1 MEKVIACI
9 DLKAFYASVE
19 CVDRG
24 LDPFTTPLVVCDTER
39 SMGTIVLS
47 VTPYLRTLGIP
58 SRLRRRELPHINGM
72 IYATPRM
79 QRYIDM
85 NCEILAILL
94 DYVAEEDLHIYS
106 IDESFIN
113 LGPYLTLY
121 NKTADEIVAD
131 IQQKIY
137 EKTGLTATAGIS
149 YNIFMAK
156 VALDNEGKN
165 LKPNYRVTWSKED
178 VEKKLW
184 KVKPI
189 EKIWGISGGYKRRLE
204 EIGIDSI
211 EKLAKTPVEYLK
223 FKFGV
228 IGEQLHQL
236 ANGIDESD
244 IREKYIPMATS
255 FSAGQ
260 TLFEDYNILE
270 TKILLREICDDLCKR
285 LHKNK
290 KSTKSISL
298 SILYNYESEF
308 VGFSKQMTLD
318 AATDQNDVLYNS
330 ILEIF
335 NENVKNIGIRKVYVS
350 FNKLSNTDYLH
361 QSLFEDNEKAINNRD
376 INLVIEQIQEKYG
389 QEAISRTSSLLEKSM
404 FKTRARQIG
413 GHRK

>member
-270 TKILLREICDDLCKR
+270 TKTLLREICDDLCKR

-318 AATDQNDVLYNS
+318 AATDQNDILYNS

-361 QSLFEDNEKAINNRD
+361 QSLFEDNEKAMNNRD

>member
-149 YNIFMAK
+149 
-156 VALDNEGKN
+156 LH
-165 LKPNYRVTWSKED
+165 LPCSK
-178 VEKKLW
+178 
-184 KVKPI
+184 
-189 EKIWGISGGYKRRLE
+189 
-204 EIGIDSI
+204 
-211 EKLAKTPVEYLK
+211 
-223 FKFGV
+223 
-228 IGEQLHQL
+228 
-236 ANGIDESD
+236 
-244 IREKYIPMATS
+244 
-255 FSAGQ
+255 
-260 TLFEDYNILE
+260 
-270 TKILLREICDDLCKR
+270 
-285 LHKNK
+285 
-290 KSTKSISL
+290 
-298 SILYNYESEF
+298 
-308 VGFSKQMTLD
+308 
-318 AATDQNDVLYNS
+318 
-330 ILEIF
+330 
-335 NENVKNIGIRKVYVS
+335 
-350 FNKLSNTDYLH
+350 
-361 QSLFEDNEKAINNRD
+361 
-376 INLVIEQIQEKYG
+376 
-389 QEAISRTSSLLEKSM
+389 
-404 FKTRARQIG
+404 
-413 GHRK
+413 

>member
-1 MEKVIACI
+1 MENVVACI
-9 DLKAFYASVE
+9 DIKAFYSAVE

-24 LDPFTTPLVVCDTER
+24 LDPFKTPLVVCDTER
-39 SMGTIVLS
+39 SMGTIILS

-79 QRYIDM
+79 QKYIDV
-85 NCEILAILL
+85 NCQIISILL
-94 DYVAEEDLHIYS
+94 DFVSEEDLHIYS

-113 LGPYLTLY
+113 LGPYLKLY

-131 IQQKIY
+131 IQKRIFD
-137 EKTGLTATAGIS
+137 ETGLTATAGIS

-165 LKPNYRVTWSKED
+165 LKPHYRTTWTKED
-178 VEKKLW
+178 VSKKLW
-184 KVKPI
+184 KIHPI
-189 EKIWGISGGYKRRLE
+189 EKLWGISHGYKRSLE
-204 EIGIDSI
+204 FLGIDTV

-228 IGEQLHQL
+228 MGEQLHQL

-260 TLFEDYNILE
+260 TLFEDYSIND
-270 TKILLREICDDLCKR
+270 TKILIRDICDDLCKR

-290 KSTKSISL
+290 KCTKSIGL
-298 SILYNYESEF
+298 SILYTYSSNIT
-308 VGFSKQMTLD
+308 GFSKQITLD
-318 AATDQNDVLYNS
+318 APTDQNEQLYNS
-330 ILEIF
+330 LLEIF
-335 NENVKNIGIRKVYVS
+335 NDNIKPIGVRKVYVS
-350 FNKLSNTDYLH
+350 FNKLIDSDYLH
-361 QSLFEDNEKAINNRD
+361 QSLFEDSNKTTLNRNVNLAI
-376 INLVIEQIQEKYG
+376 EEIQEKYG
-389 QEAISRTSSLLEKSM
+389 QEAISRTSSLLDKSM

>member
-318 AATDQNDVLYNS
+318 AATDQNDILYNS

>member
-85 NCEILAILL
+85 NCEILSILL

-113 LGPYLTLY
+113 LGPYLSLY
-121 NKTADEIVAD
+121 NKSAEEIVGE

-149 YNIFMAK
+149 YNVFMAK

-165 LKPNYRVTWSKED
+165 LKPNYRVTWTKED

-184 KVKPI
+184 KIKPI
-189 EKIWGISGGYKRRLE
+189 EKIWGISNGYKRRLE

-211 EKLAKTPVEYLK
+211 EKLAKAPVEYLK
-223 FKFGV
+223 FKFG
-228 IGEQLHQL
+228 ILGEQLHQL

-270 TKILLREICDDLCKR
+270 TKVLLREICDDLCKR
-285 LHKNK
+285 LHKNG

-298 SILYNYESEF
+298 SILYNYDSDV

-318 AATDQNDVLYNS
+318 TPTDQNDILYNS

-335 NENVKNIGIRKVYVS
+335 DENIKNIGVRKVYVS
-350 FNKLSNTDYLH
+350 FNKLTNTDFLH
-361 QSLFEDNEKAINNRD
+361 QSLFEDNEKTINNRE
-376 INLVIEQIQEKYG
+376 INIVMEQIQEKYG

>member
-318 AATDQNDVLYNS
+318 TATDQNDILYNS

>member
-184 KVKPI
+184 KVNPI

-318 AATDQNDVLYNS
+318 AATDQNDILYNS

-361 QSLFEDNEKAINNRD
+361 QSLFEDNEKAMNNRD

>member
-58 SRLRRRELPHINGM
+58 SRLRRREIPHINGM

>member
-1 MEKVIACI
+1 MEKVVACI
-9 DLKAFYASVE
+9 DIKAFYSAVE

-24 LDPFTTPLVVCDTER
+24 LDPFKTPLVVCDTER

-79 QRYIDM
+79 QKYIDV
-85 NCEILAILL
+85 NCQIISILL
-94 DYVAEEDLHIYS
+94 DFVAEEDLHIYS

-113 LGPYLTLY
+113 LGPYLALY
-121 NKTADEIVAD
+121 NKSADEIVAE
-131 IQQKIY
+131 IQKRIY
-137 EKTGLTATAGIS
+137 DETGLTATAGIS

-165 LKPNYRVTWSKED
+165 LKPHYRTTWTKED

-184 KVKPI
+184 KVHPI
-189 EKIWGISGGYKRRLE
+189 EKLWGISHGYKRSLE
-204 EIGIDSI
+204 AIGIDTV
-211 EKLAKTPVEYLK
+211 EKLAKAPVEYLK

-260 TLFEDYNILE
+260 TLFEDYGLEE
-270 TKILLREICDDLCKR
+270 TKVLLREVCDDLCKR

-290 KSTKSISL
+290 KATKSVSL
-298 SILYNYESEF
+298 AILYNYESEIP
-308 VGFSKQMTLD
+308 GFSKQIALD
-318 AATDQNDVLYNS
+318 APTDQNEVLYKAV
-330 ILEIF
+330 LEIL
-335 NENVKNIGIRKVYVS
+335 NDNIKNIGVRKVYIS
-350 FNKLSNTDYLH
+350 FNKLSDAEFMH
-361 QSLFEDNEKAINNRD
+361 QSLFEDNDKAVDNRE
-376 INLVIEQIQEKYG
+376 INLVMEQIQEKYG
-389 QEAISRTSSLLEKSM
+389 QESISRTSSLLDKSM

>member
-121 NKTADEIVAD
+121 NKTADEIVAE

-270 TKILLREICDDLCKR
+270 TKTLLREICDDLCKR

-318 AATDQNDVLYNS
+318 AATDQNDILYNS

-361 QSLFEDNEKAINNRD
+361 QSLFEDNEKAMNNRD

>member
-189 EKIWGISGGYKRRLE
+189 EKIWGISSGYKRRLE

-318 AATDQNDVLYNS
+318 AATDQNDILYNS

-361 QSLFEDNEKAINNRD
+361 QSLFEDNEKAMNNRD

>member
-189 EKIWGISGGYKRRLE
+189 EKIWGISSGYKRRLE

-350 FNKLSNTDYLH
+350 FNKLTNTDYLH

>member
-85 NCEILAILL
+85 NCEILSILL

-113 LGPYLTLY
+113 LGPYLSLY
-121 NKTADEIVAD
+121 NKSADEIVGE

-149 YNIFMAK
+149 YNVFMAK

-165 LKPNYRVTWSKED
+165 LKPNYRVTWAKED

-184 KVKPI
+184 KIKPI
-189 EKIWGISGGYKRRLE
+189 EKIWGISSGYKRRLE

-211 EKLAKTPVEYLK
+211 EKLAKAPVEYLK
-223 FKFGV
+223 FKFG
-228 IGEQLHQL
+228 ILGEQLHQL

-270 TKILLREICDDLCKR
+270 TKVLLREICDDLCKR
-285 LHKNK
+285 LHKNG

-298 SILYNYESEF
+298 SILYNYDSDV

-318 AATDQNDVLYNS
+318 TATDQNDILYNS

-335 NENVKNIGIRKVYVS
+335 DENIKNIGVRKVYVS
-350 FNKLSNTDYLH
+350 FNKLTNSDFLH
-361 QSLFEDNEKAINNRD
+361 QSLFEDNEKTINNRE
-376 INLVIEQIQEKYG
+376 INIVMEQIQEKYG

>member
-106 IDESFIN
+106 IDESFVN